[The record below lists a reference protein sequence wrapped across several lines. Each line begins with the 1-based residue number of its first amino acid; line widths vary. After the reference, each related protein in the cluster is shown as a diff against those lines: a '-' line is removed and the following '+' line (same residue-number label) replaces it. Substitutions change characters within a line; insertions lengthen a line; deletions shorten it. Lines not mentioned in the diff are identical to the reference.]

1 MSFVYSTLKGIIII
15 LITLSIC
22 RIIDT
27 IYAHVQNKH
36 MDKQKSECD
45 LDFYDFIN
53 ISQLYLNHIGYKKIS
68 TVNNDC
74 LFLSPSD
81 DINHITFIDT
91 SKSKLNEI
99 HIYSTLGLMIK
110 EGIYTSIIFIDSPL
124 DPNIKS
130 FCDSINEKGAYKI
143 SILTKNN
150 INNYLTIKTS

>member
-1 MSFVYSTLKGIIII
+1 MNFVYSTLNGIIII

-27 IYAHVQNKH
+27 IYTYIRNKH
-36 MDKQKSECD
+36 MDKQESENE
-45 LDFYDFIN
+45 LDFYDFVN

-68 TVNNDC
+68 AVNNDC

-91 SKSKLNEI
+91 SKSNLNEI

-110 EGIYTSIIFIDSPL
+110 EGIYTSIIFIDSTL
-124 DPNIKS
+124 DPKLKS

-143 SILTKNN
+143 SILTKDN
-150 INNYLTIKTS
+150 IDTYLTTKTS

>member
-1 MSFVYSTLKGIIII
+1 MNFLYNTLKGIIII

-27 IYAHVQNKH
+27 IYTYIKNRYNT
-36 MDKQKSECD
+36 KQESDCD
-45 LDFYDFIN
+45 LDFYDFVN
-53 ISQLYLNHIGYKKIS
+53 IGHIYLNVIGYKKIS
-68 TVNNDC
+68 SVNNEC

-91 SKSKLNEI
+91 SKSKVNENL
-99 HIYSTLGLMIK
+99 IYSTLGLMIK

-124 DPNIKS
+124 DSNLKT

-143 SILTKNN
+143 SILTKN
-150 INNYLTIKTS
+150 TIDNFITTKTS